1 VRKTGRS
8 SRHLQ
13 TRGFTTNTILL
24 LMLSATL
31 TWAGGEAE
39 RASAASLDCAFA
51 VSAPGVL
58 AHRTTNGRLEG
69 VCTFSADRSWGAI
82 PEDVL
87 APPGRYTVDV
97 GGRAVSVDARTSGL
111 YQLYIPGVGNRQFV
125 VWSRRDGIEFLMR
138 HLAGLTAHGT
148 RHDQLDPEQLIAKA
162 STEVLSITCGTAVD
176 FTARVLSTR
185 GIQTRRVVTYTRE
198 PTNGVDDGHIM
209 LEVLVDGT
217 WSLYDPDLG
226 TRFIATNTPLGAAS
240 LAAGRR
246 PVFGQTVRFYAPEHR
261 SQLDYSS
268 LKDSSGYDFTFLELR
283 SRANDRAIERWYRRV
298 IGLVGIETGD
308 GVVVATR
315 FPRDNAIVLSWRP
328 TARIV
333 SVDELSRL

>member
-1 VRKTGRS
+1 VR
-8 SRHLQ
+8 
-13 TRGFTTNTILL
+13 TRGFTANTILL

-31 TWAGGEAE
+31 NWAGDEAKWVS
-39 RASAASLDCAFA
+39 ASSLDCAYA
-51 VSAPGVL
+51 VPASGVL

-69 VCTFSADRSWGAI
+69 VCTFDVGRSWGAI
-82 PEDVL
+82 PEGVL
-87 APPGRYTVDV
+87 VPPGRYTVDV
-97 GGRAVSVDARTSGL
+97 GGLTVSVDARTSGL
-111 YQLYIPGVGNRQFV
+111 YQLYAPRIGNRQFV

-148 RHDQLDPEQLIAKA
+148 RHDQLDPEQLITKA

-198 PTNGVDDGHIM
+198 PANGVDDGHIM

-217 WSLYDPDLG
+217 WSLYDPGLG
-226 TRFIATNTPLGAAS
+226 TRFIAGNTPLRAAR

-261 SQLDYSS
+261 SQIDYSS

-283 SRANDRAIERWYRRV
+283 SRTDDRAIERWYRRV
-298 IGLVGIETGD
+298 IGLVGIETGN

-315 FPRDNAIVLSWRP
+315 FPRDTSIVLTWRP